1 MNHESINI
9 TRELVLQHCS
19 ALFRIHIYSLIYIY
33 MRCDLG
39 EIPKHTYTRCAVC
52 GQQFAY
58 ASWALARSTFCTD
71 IYTLSFASSTR
82 SCNMLKC
89 SHLWCVW
96 HGFGVYAATEM
107 PLWLSY
113 NTTQTVLWIRTHRT
127 AMFFFFYCFLHIR
140 TVEFLTRKPAPYAH
154 TFDDAR
160 THSHCGC
167 LILTIWVQHL
177 CHNTSRST
185 RHNVFIRL
193 SCALVERPPLKSQ
206 TPKFIYWARK

>member
-113 NTTQTVLWIRTHRT
+113 NTHRR
-127 AMFFFFYCFLHIR
+127 CC
-140 TVEFLTRKPAPYAH
+140 EYAH
-154 TFDDAR
+154 TVRRCFFSFIVFFTFGQSNSWRESQRHKR
-160 THSHCGC
+160 THLLTRVHTAIVVVWFWQFGC
-167 LILTIWVQHL
+167 
-177 CHNTSRST
+177 S
-185 RHNVFIRL
+185 
-193 SCALVERPPLKSQ
+193 
-206 TPKFIYWARK
+206 IYAIIPRGPRVLYLFAYHAR

>member
-33 MRCDLG
+33 MRCDLE

-127 AMFFFFYCFLHIR
+127 AMFFFLLLFSSHSDSWILDEKASAIR
-140 TVEFLTRKPAPYAH
+140 AYIWWRAYTQPLWL
-154 TFDDAR
+154 FDFDNLGAA
-160 THSHCGC
+160 
-167 LILTIWVQHL
+167 
-177 CHNTSRST
+177 
-185 RHNVFIRL
+185 FM
-193 SCALVERPPLKSQ
+193 P
-206 TPKFIYWARK
+206 